1 MKRTIRFALAILL
14 SVGLAGSLFAQTSK
28 TWKISLIPQ
37 TMSNPFFV
45 EMAAGAQKAV
55 SDLKARGTN
64 IVLSVQAPQEE
75 TDAEAQLGLVENAI
89 TKGANAIIFPAIS
102 PDGLIPGVLEANKA
116 GVKIINVDSGL
127 NFDSLAKQGGKIV
140 CYIGSDNVQ
149 GGQIAGQAMG
159 EFFKGQ
165 AGPIEVGIIEGLPG
179 HVNAMARKKGFL
191 DAIAAYSNVK
201 VVASQTANWDMNQG
215 YQVMQNMMQ
224 SHPYIKAVFG
234 SSDQMSLGA
243 IAAIKDAGKK
253 DQVTVFSFDATTAGL
268 QAVQEGTMYGTVAQ
282 YPTQMGYMSVQTAI
296 NVLTNPGSEVQMPPK
311 IFTKVLF
318 ITKDNIEQADK
329 VTK

>member
-1 MKRTIRFALAILL
+1 
-14 SVGLAGSLFAQTSK
+14 
-28 TWKISLIPQ
+28 
-37 TMSNPFFV
+37 
-45 EMAAGAQKAV
+45 
-55 SDLKARGTN
+55 
-64 IVLSVQAPQEE
+64 
-75 TDAEAQLGLVENAI
+75 
-89 TKGANAIIFPAIS
+89 
-102 PDGLIPGVLEANKA
+102 LEANKA

>member
-1 MKRTIRFALAILL
+1 
-14 SVGLAGSLFAQTSK
+14 
-28 TWKISLIPQ
+28 
-37 TMSNPFFV
+37 
-45 EMAAGAQKAV
+45 
-55 SDLKARGTN
+55 
-64 IVLSVQAPQEE
+64 
-75 TDAEAQLGLVENAI
+75 
-89 TKGANAIIFPAIS
+89 
-102 PDGLIPGVLEANKA
+102 
-116 GVKIINVDSGL
+116 
-127 NFDSLAKQGGKIV
+127 
-140 CYIGSDNVQ
+140 
-149 GGQIAGQAMG
+149 MG